1 MRHPGQDEHQVD
13 APLGRVLQGGGSTA
27 LDDDIEHL
35 PAVQSLAALMLFL
48 SAIYYKHVMSNI
60 FILC

>member
-1 MRHPGQDEHQVD
+1 MAILIIMIRIPRIH
-13 APLGRVLQGGGSTA
+13 TA

>member
-1 MRHPGQDEHQVD
+1 MYYCLRSRPIYPNVVGNTCSKS
-13 APLGRVLQGGGSTA
+13 AINAT

-48 SAIYYKHVMSNI
+48 SAIYYKHVI
-60 FILC
+60 RVG